1 MTEVTSI
8 GGPSRARTL
17 GWRAERRPA
26 PGFAHVLGAVAG
38 AFAVIAMVAFVVA
51 ADDESPQVPGIVL
64 SLVLIAAALVL
75 GAWGSGPLRSAG
87 TTALVLTI
95 PLLWLFALFGDGN
108 GGRSDVRGV
117 LLLSLATYAAL
128 YLFGWTKGRGIFLG
142 AALVALVYWLG
153 FEVAGTGDNGVFSGT
168 FSSDTAQS
176 ASDVNTTSD
185 AAAGVVMMLGI
196 AYLVAGGV
204 LDRRRLAGVATPFL
218 AVGAWAAIVGGVAL
232 GATQSVLLAGV
243 VAVLIGAAVGVIG
256 AAGHVRRG
264 TTWFGVL
271 VVFGGLVA
279 VLVDVAPDDEA
290 GVGAIALLIAVVCG
304 ALAWWLARALGE
316 PEDGDDRA
324 LPPPAPDEATGL
336 RSAA

>member
-1 MTEVTSI
+1 MTEVTPI
-8 GGPSRARTL
+8 ADPLRARTL

-95 PLLWLFALFGDGN
+95 PLLWLFALFGDGK

-153 FEVAGTGDNGVFSGT
+153 FEVAGTGDTGIFSGT

-176 ASDVNTTSD
+176 ASDVNNTSD
-185 AAAGVVMMLGI
+185 AAAGIVMMLGI
-196 AYLVAGGV
+196 AYLVAGRA
-204 LDRRRLAGVATPFL
+204 RRSSR
-218 AVGAWAAIVGGVAL
+218 
-232 GATQSVLLAGV
+232 SV
-243 VAVLIGAAVGVIG
+243 
-256 AAGHVRRG
+256 RG
-264 TTWFGVL
+264 
-271 VVFGGLVA
+271 
-279 VLVDVAPDDEA
+279 P
-290 GVGAIALLIAVVCG
+290 
-304 ALAWWLARALGE
+304 RS
-316 PEDGDDRA
+316 
-324 LPPPAPDEATGL
+324 
-336 RSAA
+336 SAASPSGQRRAFSSPGSSRSSSAPRSV